1 LPKLLATSL
10 ITMLVLAVG
19 AAPSLAHSRHYK
31 PASDYPYVATIDCGD
46 GPVTVYSGEDLYA
59 PLVDLDHSRS
69 YAPIAWDVS
78 VDGTTV
84 LQDEK
89 PGVPRG
95 LKRRA
100 RACSY
105 SDGVAEGTVTVLG
118 QSRGLPSSR

>member
-1 LPKLLATSL
+1 MPKLLATSL
-10 ITMLVLAVG
+10 VTMLVLAVG

-69 YAPIAWDVS
+69 YAPIASDVS
-78 VDGTTV
+78 IDGTTV

-100 RACSY
+100 HDCSY